1 MGLLLTARKPT
12 ESNTLISYVHIIHD
26 MHVVFCS
33 VTRRPWMETSAR
45 LLNCVHLLSC
55 LNVLCYYY
63 YYQCTL
69 VFIIE
74 IVKC

>member
-12 ESNTLISYVHIIHD
+12 GEQHLDKLCTYISVYAC
-26 MHVVFCS
+26 MWFS

-45 LLNCVHLLSC
+45 LLNSVHLLSC
-55 LNVLCYYY
+55 LNVLCYHY

-69 VFIIE
+69 VFI
-74 IVKC
+74 VKC